1 MSLLE
6 VNRID
11 VHYGDVPALREATLR
26 IEERELVSIIGA
38 NGAGKTTLVKTISG
52 LLRPIH
58 GEIFFCDQQVHH
70 LPAYE
75 ITKLGLIQVPEGR
88 RLFPNMTVLEN
99 LEIGAYIPGARHN
112 RRENLEYVFQ
122 LFPILQER
130 MHQLAGTLSGGEQQM
145 AAISRGLMAKPKLL
159 VLDEPSLGLSPIL
172 VRQTFS
178 IVKDINEKGISI
190 FLVEQNVFHA
200 LSLANRGYVLEN
212 GRIVLEGN
220 GKELLC
226 SDHVKKSYLGI

>member
-11 VHYGDVPALREATLR
+11 VHYGDVPALRESSLR
-26 IEERELVSIIGA
+26 VEEGEFISIIGA

-52 LLRPIH
+52 LLRPVH
-58 GEIFFCDQQVHH
+58 GEILFCGEKVHH

-99 LEIGAYIPGARHN
+99 LEIGAYIPEAR
-112 RRENLEYVFQ
+112 RMRSKNLEFVFQ
-122 LFPILQER
+122 IFPILQER
-130 MHQLAGTLSGGEQQM
+130 MHQLAGTLSGGQQQM
-145 AAISRGLMAKPKLL
+145 VAISRGLMAKPKLL

-172 VRQTFS
+172 VQQTFS

-190 FLVEQNVFHA
+190 FLVEQNVFHS

-220 GKELLC
+220 GKELLRN
-226 SDHVKKSYLGI
+226 DHVKKSYLGI